1 MRDVQSM
8 AVGIYYLAIT
18 ARHHVWLKQFKSIL
32 CLAAT
37 SLSSTRAALWQLCVS
52 ISVSE
57 TP

>member
-1 MRDVQSM
+1 M